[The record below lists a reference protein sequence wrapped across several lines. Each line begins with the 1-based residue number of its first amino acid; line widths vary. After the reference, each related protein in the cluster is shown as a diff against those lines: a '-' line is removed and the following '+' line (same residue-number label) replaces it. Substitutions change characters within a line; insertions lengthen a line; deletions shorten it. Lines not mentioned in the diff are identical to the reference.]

1 MQETLIQQ
9 NIFSM
14 NYPTLN
20 VRVFQREILLATVD
34 AGNATPIL
42 SVDFDGN
49 GTIDAELP
57 ASDGG
62 VISDPLA
69 YISLMKKTII
79 SFSLQKQTEK
89 QLLNDI
95 KQIERTLE
103 RFIKFDDITKKIFDK
118 LNQRI
123 RNEKLREKWKEWRVK
138 RSALRNKI
146 EDKILLN
153 FIENTEKDVTRF
165 MKQKKISIDQA
176 DILFTMLGE
185 LKTLIK

>member
-20 VRVFQREILLATVD
+20 VRVFQRDLSIAYEKKYYYNTHFTKQSYL
-34 AGNATPIL
+34 TP
-42 SVDFDGN
+42 FF
-49 GTIDAELP
+49 P
-57 ASDGG
+57 
-62 VISDPLA
+62 
-69 YISLMKKTII
+69 
-79 SFSLQKQTEK
+79 EK
-89 QLLNDI
+89 
-95 KQIERTLE
+95 
-103 RFIKFDDITKKIFDK
+103 
-118 LNQRI
+118 I
-123 RNEKLREKWKEWRVK
+123 RDKWKEWRAK

-153 FIENTEKDVTRF
+153 LLENTEKDVTRF

-185 LKTLIK
+185 LKSLIK